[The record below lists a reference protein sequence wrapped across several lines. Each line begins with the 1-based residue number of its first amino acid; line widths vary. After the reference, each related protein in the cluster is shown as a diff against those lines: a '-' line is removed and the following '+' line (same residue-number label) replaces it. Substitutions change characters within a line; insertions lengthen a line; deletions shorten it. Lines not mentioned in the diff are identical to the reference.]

1 MFAFAFQRVLQ
12 AIVLLI
18 AASIV
23 VFLLLRLIP
32 GDPAGTLAGPNA
44 RPEQLDVI
52 RQQLGLDKPLPVQY
66 GIWLSNVLRGDLGNS
81 LISGYPVRGIIQ
93 QRVPASG
100 ELAAGGML
108 VAILIAIPVG
118 LVSTLRRGT
127 WLAAVASGYTALAL
141 AIPTF
146 WLGFL
151 LLLLFGLRLD
161 WLPMSGYVSVFDRP
175 FTAILHLI
183 LPSITLAASLSA
195 VLARMLSTSMLEVMD
210 HDYVRTARAKGLR
223 ERVVIG
229 RHVFRNALIP
239 VVTVLGIQ
247 LGQLLGGAVVT
258 EAIFQWPGLG
268 QLILQGINNRDYSVV
283 QGTML
288 FLVSIF
294 VIMNLLVDL
303 VYGFLDPRI
312 RYDR

>member
-1 MFAFAFQRVLQ
+1 MLAFALRRILQ
-12 AIVLLI
+12 AALLLMV
-18 AASIV
+18 ASIA

-44 RPEQLDVI
+44 RPEQLEAI
-52 RQQLGLDKPLPVQY
+52 RDDLGLNEPLPVQY
-66 GIWLSNVLRGDLGNS
+66 AIWISNVLRGDLGTS
-81 LISGYPVRGIIQ
+81 LISGYPVSEIIQ

-100 ELAAGGML
+100 VLAAGGIV
-108 VAILIAIPVG
+108 VALLIAVPVG
-118 LVSTLRRGT
+118 LVSALQRGS
-127 WLAAVASGYTALAL
+127 WLATVTTGYTALAL
-141 AIPTF
+141 AVPTF

-161 WLPMSGYVSVFDRP
+161 WFPMSGYVSPLEEPV
-175 FTAILHLI
+175 TALRHLL
-183 LPSITLAASLSA
+183 LPAVTLATSLSA
-195 VLARMLSTSMLEVMD
+195 VLARMLGTSMLEVLD

-223 ERVVIG
+223 ERAVLS
-229 RHVFRNALIP
+229 RHVVRNALIP
-239 VVTVLGIQ
+239 VITVLGIQ
-247 LGQLLGGAVVT
+247 MGQLLGGAVVT

-294 VIMNLLVDL
+294 VVVNLLVDL
-303 VYGFLDPRI
+303 TYGFLDPRI
-312 RYDR
+312 RYSR

>member
-1 MFAFAFQRVLQ
+1 ML
-12 AIVLLI
+12 LLI
-18 AASIV
+18 VASIA

-44 RPEQLDVI
+44 RPEQLEAI
-52 RQQLGLDKPLPVQY
+52 REDLGLEEPLPVQY
-66 GIWLSNVLRGDLGNS
+66 GIWVSNALRGDLGTS
-81 LISGYPVRGIIQ
+81 LISGYPVMEIIR

-100 ELAAGGML
+100 ALAAGGII
-108 VAILIAIPVG
+108 VAVTIALPVG
-118 LVSTLRRGT
+118 LISALRRGT
-127 WLAAVASGYTALAL
+127 WLATAAGGYTALAL
-141 AIPTF
+141 AVPTF
-146 WLGFL
+146 WLGLL

-161 WLPMSGYVSVFDRP
+161 WLPMSGYVELSEDPV
-175 FTAILHLI
+175 TGLQHLL

-195 VLARMLSTSMLEVMD
+195 VLARMLATSMMEVMD

-223 ERVVIG
+223 ERLVVA

-288 FLVSIF
+288 LLVSFF
-294 VIMNLLVDL
+294 VIVNLLVDL
-303 VYGFLDPRI
+303 TYGFLDPRI